1 MPILPL
7 LKVWLI
13 KTYTLQISIS
23 SLFHQ
28 ALCLLASGHSLYT
41 MDLEAGCCHG
51 YSLPSDAAYVTF
63 YYKYLLLNVH
73 ISCGESGQIRIK

>member
-28 ALCLLASGHSLYT
+28 ALYPLASGHSLYT
-41 MDLEAGCCHG
+41 RDLEAGCCHG
-51 YSLPSDAAYVTF
+51 SSVPSDGAYVTF
-63 YYKYLLLNVH
+63 FYYKKIAVKCAYKLWR
-73 ISCGESGQIRIK
+73 IGED